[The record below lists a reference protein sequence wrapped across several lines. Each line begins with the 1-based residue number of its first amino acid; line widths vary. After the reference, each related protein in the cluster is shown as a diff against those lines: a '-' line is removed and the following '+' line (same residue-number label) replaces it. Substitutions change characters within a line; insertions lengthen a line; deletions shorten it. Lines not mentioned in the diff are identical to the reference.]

1 MKMEYEDF
9 LKNYSPELQLLEAL
23 DSLSQYSE
31 DAAASL
37 DRLVSDPKDGKNV
50 AGSGHLDP
58 TQES

>member
-1 MKMEYEDF
+1 MKYEDF

-23 DSLSQYSE
+23 DLISQYSE

-37 DRLVSDPKDGKNV
+37 DQLVSGSIDDKN
-50 AGSGHLDP
+50 ASGCGHLDP

>member
-1 MKMEYEDF
+1 MKYEDF

-31 DAAASL
+31 DAAANL
-37 DRLVSDPKDGKNV
+37 DQLVSDPKDGKNV
-50 AGSGHLDP
+50 ADSDHLDP